1 MFIKSNSAWIN
12 IDMACDIFE
21 LNRSAYYEWLSN
33 YDKNLQD
40 AQYCNYISQLIINL
54 FYKYKSR
61 YGAERLSNKLNKL
74 GIKYSAR
81 KISLVM
87 RENNLI
93 VAGYK
98 KFKVTT
104 TNSNHKYKVFD
115 NLLDRN
121 FIVDKPNQAYVGD
134 ITYIRTDEGWLYL
147 ATVIDLFSRK
157 LIGYNMGSRM
167 TKDLVI
173 GALQKALLYIVIV
186 IGVVNTHP
194 MNINEF

>member
-33 YDKNLQD
+33 YDKHLQD
-40 AQYCNYISQLIINL
+40 AQYYNYISQLIINL

-81 KISLVM
+81 KTSLIM

-98 KFKVTT
+98 K
-104 TNSNHKYKVFD
+104 
-115 NLLDRN
+115 L
-121 FIVDKPNQAYVGD
+121 
-134 ITYIRTDEGWLYL
+134 
-147 ATVIDLFSRK
+147 
-157 LIGYNMGSRM
+157 
-167 TKDLVI
+167 
-173 GALQKALLYIVIV
+173 
-186 IGVVNTHP
+186 
-194 MNINEF
+194 

>member
-1 MFIKSNSAWIN
+1 M
-12 IDMACDIFE
+12 
-21 LNRSAYYEWLSN
+21 
-33 YDKNLQD
+33 
-40 AQYCNYISQLIINL
+40 IINL

-81 KISLVM
+81 KTSLIM

-147 ATVIDLFSRK
+147 ATVIVSSTGYVTPVYVS
-157 LIGYNMGSRM
+157 LIAFYC
-167 TKDLVI
+167 
-173 GALQKALLYIVIV
+173 
-186 IGVVNTHP
+186 
-194 MNINEF
+194 